1 MSWHFLQGQA
11 AESWAEN
18 SLDGAPDALLRL
30 MPTPEAS
37 CLLDKPMGTLT
48 HSPSGMTLRRLT
60 GNLGGATLMWY
71 RGDFPVRTYHQPEKA
86 LGLTGQGLDCGP
98 RWPGSLARCN
108 PPMFGWK
115 TRQCSLLGGL
125 SEFSGTL
132 PRWGMMQD
140 GECFPLPMLEHPT
153 FVSGSGYW
161 PTPTKTAIA
170 IPKGKDPYTYWQQ
183 RRANFKAGTS
193 KFNPGLKLE
202 VVCGG
207 IPNPVL
213 VEWLMGWPLG
223 WTALRPLEMGKFRRW
238 LDLHGMP

>member
-71 RGDFPVRTYHQPEKA
+71 QGDFPVRTYHQPEKA

-140 GECFPLPMLEHPT
+140 GECFPLPMLERRT

-161 PTPTKTAIA
+161 DTPCKADA
-170 IPKGKDPYTYWQQ
+170 HPRAYNRNKPYTGTGQKHLQ
-183 RRANFKAGTS
+183 ARAYERLTHLCVPGGKL
-193 KFNPGLKLE
+193 NPDW
-202 VVCGG
+202 
-207 IPNPVL
+207 

-223 WTALRPLEMGKFRRW
+223 WTALQPLEMGKFRRW